1 MIGPVTSVPRRSVPA
16 PEAAS
21 QAVRLAR
28 TRLPSR
34 HRRYHGGVGNSQKHV
49 VSTADAHTSSRGPL
63 LVQATVPP
71 LDEDGV
77 MVSII
82 GTVLFAVASLVCWIR
97 LDALTEA
104 GYRDWLWICV
114 SATVLGLCGMVY
126 AIRRRGR
133 TSATRDH

>member
-1 MIGPVTSVPRRSVPA
+1 MPSPVCACAGSCLSGSA
-16 PEAAS
+16 
-21 QAVRLAR
+21 RLAR

-133 TSATRDH
+133 TGATRDS

>member
-1 MIGPVTSVPRRSVPA
+1 
-16 PEAAS
+16 
-21 QAVRLAR
+21 
-28 TRLPSR
+28 
-34 HRRYHGGVGNSQKHV
+34 
-49 VSTADAHTSSRGPL
+49 
-63 LVQATVPP
+63 VQATVPP

-97 LDALTEA
+97 LDTLTEA

-126 AIRRRGR
+126 AIRRRSR
-133 TSATRDH
+133 TSATRDS